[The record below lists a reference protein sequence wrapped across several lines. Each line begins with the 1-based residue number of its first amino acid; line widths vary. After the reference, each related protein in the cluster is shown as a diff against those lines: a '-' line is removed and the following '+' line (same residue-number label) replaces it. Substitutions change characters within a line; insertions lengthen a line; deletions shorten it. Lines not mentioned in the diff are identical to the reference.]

1 MISFTMDLNSL
12 FSKHVLNGFEIFLS
26 SIKIQ
31 SLNVFFPEPVGNSLV
46 KMFNTF
52 VCDMSFEKVYS

>member
-12 FSKHVLNGFEIFLS
+12 FSKHVLKDFEIFLS

-52 VCDMSFEKVYS
+52 VWDRSFVYS

>member
-12 FSKHVLNGFEIFLS
+12 FSRHVLNGFEIFVS

-31 SLNVFFPEPVGNSLV
+31 SLKVFFPDPVGNSLV
-46 KMFNTF
+46 KILNTF
-52 VCDMSFEKVYS
+52 V

>member
-52 VCDMSFEKVYS
+52 VWDRSFVYS